1 VNNEKYLNYY
11 IETMTNT
18 LSECV
23 VKIVSLQANAKVT
36 DDVISEKEK
45 TIEDLNKQLLEKAEA
60 FQKKDKELKDLNV
73 QKNEEITGLR
83 KQIEDKNFGYNDSI
97 EKLKIE
103 FEQKNVIEVKNLKGQ
118 IDSLRA
124 ENGRLSNEVN
134 NLVKIAAEYD
144 SMKNQVS
151 HMDTFRSEL
160 LKARKETEDVRAEMG
175 KTISELNVKISSYE
189 KPVVINTGTKAQK
202 VTEETNKDSG
212 SF

>member
-1 VNNEKYLNYY
+1 MNNEKYLNYY

-18 LSECV
+18 LNECV
-23 VKIVSLQANAKVT
+23 NKIVSLQANAKVT

-45 TIEDLNKQLLEKAEA
+45 TIDDLNKQLLDKSEA
-60 FQKKDKELKDLNV
+60 FQKKDKEFKDLNI

-83 KQIEDKNFGYNDSI
+83 KQIEDKNVGYNDSVD
-97 EKLKIE
+97 KLKVE
-103 FEQKNVIEVKNLKGQ
+103 FEQKNISEVKNLKSQ

-124 ENGRLSNEVN
+124 ENSKLSTEVN

-144 SMKNQVS
+144 SIKNQVS

-160 LKARKETEDVRAEMG
+160 LKARKETEDVRADLG
-175 KTISELNVKISSYE
+175 KTISELNAKISNLE
-189 KPVVINTGTKAQK
+189 KPVVNTSMKMQK

>member
-18 LSECV
+18 LNECV
-23 VKIVSLQANAKVT
+23 NKIVSLQANAKVT

-45 TIEDLNKQLLEKAEA
+45 TIESLNKSLLEKSEA

-83 KQIEDKNFGYNDSI
+83 KQIEDKNIGYNNDI
-97 EKLKIE
+97 KKIKTE
-103 FEQKNVIEVKNLKGQ
+103 FEQDNIDEVKNLKSQ
-118 IDSLRA
+118 IESLRV

-151 HMDTFRSEL
+151 HIDTFRSEL

-175 KTISELNVKISSYE
+175 KTISELNAKISSYE

-202 VTEETNKDSG
+202 VMEETNKDSG
-212 SF
+212 NF